1 MKSFVSIS
9 MWLYYL
15 NLVYLC
21 NVSCTHPHV
30 FHCSLQTNNN
40 LRMEPKFIVFL
51 TQILALF
58 KFCHFC
64 TAANPTTEASHCG
77 TMLTIRSTCIYP
89 TCMKE
94 YIWRSQPTIP
104 GTQIS
109 AGNFLLNMATLLA
122 GGSISKVLQ
131 ICKHMGLRT
140 VSLVT
145 FFKHQKVCNLLIF
158 LVVKKHKW
166 KIQKWKLHKVI
177 FSLMAC

>member
-1 MKSFVSIS
+1 MNVDLSVSALLFSSNQYHPFHLYQPILPWYTLTYVALKTESWKSF
-9 MWLYYL
+9 
-15 NLVYLC
+15 
-21 NVSCTHPHV
+21 
-30 FHCSLQTNNN
+30 SLQVNNN
-40 LRMEPKFIVFL
+40 LRMESKFIVFF

-77 TMLTIRSTCIYP
+77 TMLTIKSTCINP

-94 YIWRSQPTIP
+94 YTWRSQPTMP
-104 GTQIS
+104 GTRIA

-145 FFKHQKVCNLLIF
+145 FFKHQKVC
-158 LVVKKHKW
+158 
-166 KIQKWKLHKVI
+166 
-177 FSLMAC
+177 M